1 MAPWHYGQKHSAG
14 NRRAGLGVLWI
25 ASGGHR
31 YQLEIFGAAADNL
44 FRCAGHPDWLGGM
57 AGQRRES
64 LGVKSTTSWR
74 CAKLAATL
82 TRVTVTKQKGCSP
95 SAAFLFFCETPTLEP
110 EVEAAPEDMSSQVCV
125 VGKRV
130 LWKRNGCCPG
140 DDSQVCAAR
149 HLLAKIRVKK
159 FSL

>member
-31 YQLEIFGAAADNL
+31 YQLEIFGAAADNF

-64 LGVKSTTSWR
+64 LGVKSMTSGIAQNWPQ
-74 CAKLAATL
+74 LEATL
-82 TRVTVTKQKGCSP
+82 AKQEGCSP
-95 SAAFLFFCETPTLEP
+95 SAAFFPFWNTITLKP
-110 EVEAAPEDMSSQVCV
+110 E
-125 VGKRV
+125 
-130 LWKRNGCCPG
+130 
-140 DDSQVCAAR
+140 
-149 HLLAKIRVKK
+149 I
-159 FSL
+159 